1 MEEACYLG
9 LKPGSRVLLWY
20 ADDSVWHEALVGL
33 VLGGEEI
40 VMYTPD
46 KDLYVEAVG
55 CKGDYGPVKLR
66 GLLPNGN
73 LPRNL
78 RAPAY
83 RFCEKVTDEMIRQVF
98 RDALALADGEGR
110 HYTMPT
116 QAMNQAFEAVSLD
129 ALFGG
134 KFLRTRLP
142 RGRGRE
148 EVPGRHEGGSPVPKN
163 AKVVERDYV
172 WVSAE
177 PLGGLILG
185 QEVSLNAETDV
196 QCGPR
201 HAMALRRSEW
211 VKVEMIQIGEAADYA
226 SKRRTLFGHAATP
239 GSGECPPGP
248 TGAALETKVA
258 KVAQDE
264 EDKEVRTL
272 WVDYDEHGER
282 FKRWRDVCCESY
294 APTFGE
300 KPLEGPCTALHT
312 IKHTERHGG
321 DPRLWLQLW
330 MRSRHIESGDRTY
343 HEMKVSPMQQQ
354 VMSRVDGLT
363 FCQKPSGDVH
373 SPEGALKELLRGGAP
388 YDMGP
393 INDALASYQAELVSL
408 PQDCHECPQL
418 AHVLPA
424 DDRRFLEEN
433 SELMLKPADLGDN
446 EEVVPY
452 WDPKLKHNRKAYNG
466 LVQRLADIGYFT
478 FTTQPA
484 CEVGVFFVWKSSRTK
499 LRMITDARKANKM
512 FREPP
517 GVTLMTGEGIG
528 RIEIEVDGDVWAS
541 HDAME
546 AVTTFIGLSD
556 VKDCFHRMRVPNWLS
571 RYFAWSAVPAK
582 VVNLQGTWLD
592 GKLLGPL
599 DPVFPCAGSLCQG
612 FSWSLYFAQRAN
624 EHVCRSVSS
633 LDGAVLAS
641 DRGGPVVIHVGK
653 KSEPVPHF
661 YVYVDNLGV
670 INVDKQQV
678 ERTMLQL
685 QKHFDELGLLLH
697 ASEVSSGVV
706 EALGCI
712 LEGDMLRSRIHPR
725 RLWKVHHGIVG
736 LLRRKRCVGRTLE
749 VVIGHCTFCGLMN
762 RRSLACFHTVYA
774 FIHRHYYEV
783 ATLWPSVVEEL
794 EAFKGCL
801 FLMVQDWWR
810 PWNRMVSSSDA
821 SLKGYGISQAWWP
834 KSVVAETGRLQERS
848 RFRRSSTHSA
858 RESAL
863 TAAGFSYDGQTWGR
877 ISESAAKRLSEAGW
891 ELNPSFQ
898 EVPSFGLRREFWS
911 PKQWGRWLFSEAI
924 GILEAR
930 AVLKSIKRLSLT
942 RFGHDIRHLHLCD
955 NLGVVLSVERSR
967 SKNFKLL
974 RVLRELSAHCLARN
988 IFLGIRWI
996 PSELNIS
1003 DEPSRIYDPDDSKL
1017 LVDLIGDVGCELFSQ
1032 VPPTQHESQAG
1043 ETLDSIKQ
1051 PCKHSSHTA
1060 AAAVNSEE
1068 DTYSGRIR
1076 ARRSDCET
1084 AEESGREQLLAGPA
1098 ERCDGG
1104 GKGASKDRQGTHVH
1118 GGASFG
1124 EEGARRDRE
1133 RLNFIR
1139 VSGRQ
1144 KRREKA
1150 YFAKQAKAQTS
1161 EYSECA
1167 AGPREQFTG
1176 EGSGVTKGQRKL
1188 QQKIGGGDGLLRQR
1202 EGGLSIGQSSGCGFG
1217 EAVQHPLPGRQWEL
1231 CGGLHACRAHG
1242 QVPGLQQDW
1251 FQEDSKSLAKSEGV
1265 EKVVSISLEACI
1277 PPSSLVWGQLEDGGE
1292 RACAEGCVQSPPG
1305 LNLLAPWIVAEAE
1318 TDGAGKAHGWSDQLL
1333 VNDNKPVRDHRHFK
1347 DRKQGRQH
1355 SSGFGVAAVSR
1366 PDVGEH
1372 VERTTDGLCV
1382 EVRLQRVHYGLQ
1394 CMLPGSE
1401 VGAGAVRSKA
1411 LRSKHRQ
1418 GCQDQRFGRSEEER
1432 RMGNTPIGGKI
1443 REGGKTCG
1451 DMAKVGTRDS
1461 DGMQAVGAISGR
1473 NSTRP
1478 RLPKHFVASM
1488 TSKGE
1493 YVADFFAGSGR
1504 VSRAIR
1510 KAGFSAREWEILK
1523 GPDGDLTRP
1532 CVLRSIN
1539 FDIDKG
1545 RIVAAMLAPPCSSFS
1560 PARDRTRVVRSR
1572 DFPYGLP
1579 DLPAH
1584 EQVKVDIGN
1593 NCVKSALKII
1603 SWLDKRKIP
1612 WILEN
1617 PRSSK
1622 MWYLPEMIKWMQ
1634 SSHVVDNVADFCQYG
1649 TAWRKR
1655 TRFLAAHICED
1666 DLQRIRRQCHGPPGY
1681 CCRTGRKRF
1690 QLTGSSPGGT
1700 PWTLI
1705 AQPYPHVLCHHLAHA
1720 LTAHLRVVPGLLQQ
1734 LQQQNKT
1741 NNPPHPTP

>member
-1 MEEACYLG
+1 MAEENQEAASFPSEVLPDETMREEAMEQPG
-9 LKPGSRVLLWY
+9 KPAFSSRRSRSLFPLPLF
-20 ADDSVWHEALVGL
+20 ACPS
-33 VLGGEEI
+33 
-40 VMYTPD
+40 D
-46 KDLYVEAVG
+46 KAGVSRCVQ
-55 CKGDYGPVKLR
+55 R
-66 GLLPNGN
+66 
-73 LPRNL
+73 R
-78 RAPAY
+78 
-83 RFCEKVTDEMIRQVF
+83 RQ
-98 RDALALADGEGR
+98 RI
-110 HYTMPT
+110 
-116 QAMNQAFEAVSLD
+116 Q
-129 ALFGG
+129 
-134 KFLRTRLP
+134 
-142 RGRGRE
+142 
-148 EVPGRHEGGSPVPKN
+148 
-163 AKVVERDYV
+163 KVVENCNEV
-172 WVSAE
+172 IH
-177 PLGGLILG
+177 GL
-185 QEVSLNAETDV
+185 NW
-196 QCGPR
+196 
-201 HAMALRRSEW
+201 MAGY
-211 VKVEMIQIGEAADYA
+211 K
-226 SKRRTLFGHAATP
+226 KP
-239 GSGECPPGP
+239 
-248 TGAALETKVA
+248 
-258 KVAQDE
+258 QDE
-264 EDKEVRTL
+264 SV
-272 WVDYDEHGER
+272 
-282 FKRWRDVCCESY
+282 
-294 APTFGE
+294 A
-300 KPLEGPCTALHT
+300 
-312 IKHTERHGG
+312 I
-321 DPRLWLQLW
+321 
-330 MRSRHIESGDRTY
+330 
-343 HEMKVSPMQQQ
+343 SPMQQQ

-363 FCQKPSGDVH
+363 LCQKPSGDVH

-1060 AAAVNSEE
+1060 AAAAVNSEE